1 VQLDKPA
8 QQAIPV
14 LLDQLVILD
23 QLAQQVILV
32 MLVKLAQRV
41 RLVRQD
47 PRENGV
53 ILAKQV

>member
-23 QLAQQVILV
+23 QQAQQVILV
-32 MLVKLAQRV
+32 MLVKRVLRV